1 MVNTNEQAEQSPKT
15 SKVIIAVNT
24 THGIGYFVDSEG
36 NKLFNKQFE
45 GVRKFTE
52 GL

>member
-1 MVNTNEQAEQSPKT
+1 MANHNEQIAEKS